1 MNSYHKYLKIFTV
14 FALLGVAVPAAA
26 ADEPLGRMFFAPAQ
40 RAQLDIARTQRAR
53 TTLATEKTEEIS
65 NAAPAPQTITYD
77 GAVRRS
83 DGKTTVWLNGR
94 PVNDKEPAGGALVVG
109 RVRPDGGIS
118 LQMPQSGRTVDLK
131 PGQSIELLSGAIEE
145 SFSRKPVTAPEAKP
159 SPKSA
164 TGEKPATGAASP
176 ERAPTER
183 EREEQQ
189 KKVEEAMRVLKE
201 SAAKSGAT
209 PPQAPPNPPR

>member
-1 MNSYHKYLKIFTV
+1 
-14 FALLGVAVPAAA
+14 
-26 ADEPLGRMFFAPAQ
+26 MFFSPAQ

-53 TTLATEKTEEIS
+53 TTLATEKTEEDA

-94 PVNDKEPAGGALVVG
+94 PVNDKDPAGGALVVG

-118 LQMPQSGRTVDLK
+118 LQMPQSGRTVNLK

-145 SFSRKPVTAPEAKP
+145 SFSRKPVTAPEVKP
-159 SPKSA
+159 APKSA
-164 TGEKPATGAASP
+164 TEEKSAAGSASS
-176 ERAPTER
+176 ERVAVER
-183 EREEQQ
+183 DREEQQ
-189 KKVEEAMRVLKE
+189 RKMAEALRVLQE
-201 SAAKSGAT
+201 SAGKPGT
-209 PPQAPPNPPR
+209 KPPSVPQNPPR